1 MNRYVVL
8 YNAPLSVEKR
18 FVQVTSEEAMKGMQL
33 WIDWAKKIGPALV
46 DPGSPLGNAVKVTT
60 QGMSPTDSE
69 IIGMSIL
76 QANSRDEVLEMVKDH
91 HQLEWAKGCWI
102 LVLEEMPIPEL
113 RETVPH

>member
-1 MNRYVVL
+1 
-8 YNAPLSVEKR
+8 
-18 FVQVTSEEAMKGMQL
+18 
-33 WIDWAKKIGPALV
+33 
-46 DPGSPLGNAVKVTT
+46 
-60 QGMSPTDSE
+60 MSPTDSE

>member
-1 MNRYVVL
+1 MGR
-8 YNAPLSVEKR
+8 R
-18 FVQVTSEEAMKGMQL
+18 QL

-46 DPGSPLGNAVKVTT
+46 DPGRPLGKAVKVTT

-91 HQLEWAKGCWI
+91 HHLHWAEDCDI
-102 LVLEEMPIPEL
+102 VVLEEMPIPEMESSN
-113 RETVPH
+113 R

>member
-8 YNAPLSVEKR
+8 YNAPLSVEQR
-18 FVQVTSEEAMKGMQL
+18 YVQVTSEEAMKGMQL

-46 DPGSPLGNAVKVTT
+46 DPGRPLGNAVRVTKE
-60 QGMSPTDSE
+60 GLSPTESE
-69 IIGMSIL
+69 IVGMSIL

-91 HQLEWAKGCWI
+91 HQLDWAEGSWI

-113 RETVPH
+113 SDVAPH